1 MSSRV
6 KITADTTQLT
16 IEELASLSA
25 RTMQKVL
32 RAMPKDHRK
41 ALLGECE
48 EKIDIL
54 SEACTRPGYECAD
67 SKIVGFTSPYTML
80 KKYSHMYT
88 CLAGFQTAGDLEA
101 RMRDQCIALVEE
113 HMGIRWVRSTSRKP
127 YRHTFVHEDGTLVI
141 WDDEELRAHAAKY
154 REVE

>member
-16 IEELASLSA
+16 IEELASLSP

-32 RAMPKDHRK
+32 RAMPEDHRK
-41 ALLGECE
+41 ALLSECE
-48 EKIDIL
+48 RKIVEYGL
-54 SEACTRPGYECAD
+54 ACTRPGYECAD

-88 CLAGFQTAGDLEA
+88 CLAGFQTAGDLEE

-127 YRHTFVHEDGTLVI
+127 YRYTFVHEDGTLEI
-141 WDDEELRAHAAKY
+141 WEDEELHTRAAKY
-154 REVE
+154 KEAE

>member
-16 IEELASLSA
+16 IEELASLSP

-41 ALLGECE
+41 ALLSECE

-54 SEACTRPGYECAD
+54 SETCTRPGYECAD

-88 CLAGFQTAGDLEA
+88 CLAGFQTAGDLEE
-101 RMRDQCIALVEE
+101 RMRDQCIELVEE
-113 HMGIRWVRSTSRKP
+113 HLGIRWVQSTSRKP
-127 YRHTFVHEDGTLVI
+127 YRHTFEREDGTLEI
-141 WDDEELRAHAAKY
+141 WEDEELHAHAAKY
-154 REVE
+154 KEVQ